1 MAARSK
7 GLDMFVS
14 SLRLLRN
21 LQLKNERLVCTSA
34 RLGSSEP
41 PKFTPPPR
49 PVIIDKTQSVTSLR
63 KFLSPE
69 RKVLNLPEF
78 YAGSVLAV
86 TMADPNAS
94 GKTNRFVGICIQ
106 RGGKG
111 LGATFVLRNII
122 DNQGVEIC
130 YELYSP
136 RIQSIDVLKLEKRLD
151 DNLMYLR
158 DAMPEYST
166 VDPNMKP
173 VPFSPTGEVTVNKLK
188 VRMRPKPWSK
198 HWERPNF
205 NIQGIRY
212 DLCMTPHQTEFV
224 QKWAEPWR
232 EYDMLKEYD
241 TSKLEEQI
249 FKEVQQEMSNVLREF
264 PAMLNKHVVPAE
276 QRLDMPVPQRRSR
289 FSESSGM
296 KPEFTGTSLWGLGR
310 KRKKEGGHPV
320 VFCRCGWKIVVLRWL
335 TSLHLE

>member
-7 GLDMFVS
+7 GLDRFIS

-21 LQLKNERLVCTSA
+21 LQLKNERFVCTSA

-69 RKVLNLPEF
+69 FIPPRQRTVPLKFSMERKDMIRRRKVLNLPEF

-249 FKEVQQEMSNVLREF
+249 FKEVQQEMS
-264 PAMLNKHVVPAE
+264 K
-276 QRLDMPVPQRRSR
+276 
-289 FSESSGM
+289 
-296 KPEFTGTSLWGLGR
+296 
-310 KRKKEGGHPV
+310 
-320 VFCRCGWKIVVLRWL
+320 
-335 TSLHLE
+335 